1 VSERAPGSTALIIG
15 ASRGLGLAMAD
26 EYLKRGWRV
35 IGTVRGTA
43 RTGLHDLADK
53 SGGRLEIEHVD
64 IADASQIAALRQRL
78 AVRTLDLLF
87 VNAGVSNGAQ
97 ETFPAAGRDEFF
109 RLMTANTYGPMSAI
123 EALHDLVRP
132 AGTIGVMSSGLASIT
147 NNVPGGWE
155 NYRASKAA
163 LNMLMRSYAAR
174 TSATPRTLLCI
185 APGWVRTDMGGPSA
199 TLGIDESI
207 PRVVD
212 VMLAQAGRPGLQYL
226 NYQGE
231 TLPW

>member
-1 VSERAPGSTALIIG
+1 MSNSTSQPAALIVG

-26 EYLKRGWRV
+26 EYLKRGWKV
-35 IGTVRGTA
+35 IGTVRGAA
-43 RTGLHDLADK
+43 RTGLHELSEK
-53 SGGRLEIEHVD
+53 SDGRLEIEHVD
-64 IADASQIAALRQRL
+64 VAHDGQVIQLRNRL
-78 AVRTLDLLF
+78 AGRTLDLLF
-87 VNAGVSNGAQ
+87 VNAGVSNGAG
-97 ETFPAAGRDEFF
+97 EIFAAAGRDEFI
-109 RLMTANTYGPMSAI
+109 RLMTVNTYGPMAAI
-123 EALHDLVRP
+123 EALQGLVRP
-132 AGTIGVMSSGLASIT
+132 AGTIGIMSSGLASIT

-174 TSATPRTLLCI
+174 TSATPRSLLCI
-185 APGWVRTDMGGPSA
+185 APGWVRTDMGGANA

-212 VMLAQAGRPGLQYL
+212 VMLAQAGKPGLQYL
-226 NYQGE
+226 NYLGE